1 MQLYPGKDGCWAQY
15 QAVIEANE
23 RVSKHID
30 RTKGD
35 SRANPAPPKK
45 NVYKKTRLLKE
56 KKSLCH
62 EGKRKD

>member
-45 NVYKKTRLLKE
+45 MFI
-56 KKSLCH
+56 
-62 EGKRKD
+62 RKPDF